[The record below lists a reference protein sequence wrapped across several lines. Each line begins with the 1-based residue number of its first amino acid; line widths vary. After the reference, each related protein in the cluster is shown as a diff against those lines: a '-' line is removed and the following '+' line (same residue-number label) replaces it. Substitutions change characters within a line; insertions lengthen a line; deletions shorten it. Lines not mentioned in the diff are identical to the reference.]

1 MNRVYEPRWGTPA
14 AHQIGM
20 STRIVYFF
28 CLLISNSGISKNMK
42 LETWYIL
49 DSWLGLTLVFEWAG
63 SIAIAR
69 PVQEILV
76 GWNIAQGY
84 MWYFVLMTYLTSNLL
99 LGIVFYPG
107 KEIE

>member
-1 MNRVYEPRWGTPA
+1 MGYAGSTPNWHVDQNSLLFLLAHFQLRYIKKYEIRDLVHFG
-14 AHQIGM
+14 
-20 STRIVYFF
+20 
-28 CLLISNSGISKNMK
+28 LL
-42 LETWYIL
+42 
-49 DSWLGLTLVFEWAG
+49 WLGLTLVFEWAG

-76 GWNIAQGY
+76 SWNIAQGY